1 MGCFGSDQRPWLT
14 EIQIFVLRLTKIV
27 SGRARFNATETEFP
41 APKPPPA
48 SPNRGL
54 LAKAGPWVPWGSWG
68 CFGVLRFRPEPASG
82 VWLPKSNFGYLPYD
96 SGKAA
101 ARASTPQKPNFRLSN
116 RPFGWP
122 GCFYIQNIT
131 LERPH
136 NESPHHGG
144 DFRYPPATWPPKPHS
159 NVAEITPTGS
169 QANFSTGGALG
180 SQPEGRGA
188 RPVKVSRRA
197 RSPGEGGQGG
207 G

>member
-1 MGCFGSDQRPWLT
+1 MLWGASVPTSDRGLPKSNFRYLSALLPKSPAGAPAATLQKPPPKAQIEGTRHRGGRGCCGAAGVALGCFGSDQRPWLT

-48 SPNRGL
+48 SPNRGQ
-54 LAKAGPWVPWGSWG
+54 LAKEGPWVPWGSWG

-122 GCFYIQNIT
+122 
-131 LERPH
+131 
-136 NESPHHGG
+136 
-144 DFRYPPATWPPKPHS
+144 A
-159 NVAEITPTGS
+159 
-169 QANFSTGGALG
+169 
-180 SQPEGRGA
+180 
-188 RPVKVSRRA
+188 
-197 RSPGEGGQGG
+197 
-207 G
+207 